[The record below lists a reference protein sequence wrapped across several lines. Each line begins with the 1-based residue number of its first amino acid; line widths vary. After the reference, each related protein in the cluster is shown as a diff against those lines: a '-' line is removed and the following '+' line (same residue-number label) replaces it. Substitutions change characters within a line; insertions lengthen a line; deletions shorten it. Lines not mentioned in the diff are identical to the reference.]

1 MSWRS
6 ALYSGSVTHR
16 RVRPRAHKLRY
27 NIYNM
32 LFDLDELDALG
43 SAMTLFS
50 RNRFNL
56 FSFYDRDHGE
66 GGADLRAYV
75 NNLLRTVGIAPE
87 GGAVRVLCSP
97 RVLGYVFNPLT
108 TYFCYWPDASLCAI
122 LYEVNNTFGQRHSYF
137 IPVPEGHSTSG
148 GALHQHCD
156 KAFYVSPF
164 LDMAMR
170 YRFRIIPPESSVSIG
185 IHAADAQGL
194 VLAAAFAGRRGG
206 LSDKALLRAFFAYP
220 LLTFK
225 IIAGIYWEGLKLLG
239 KGLRIRQRPE
249 PPKHAV
255 TIVVP

>member
-16 RVRPRAHKLRY
+16 RVRPKAHKLRY
-27 NIYNM
+27 QIYNI
-32 LFDLDELDALG
+32 LFDLDELDALDTTL
-43 SAMTLFS
+43 SLFS

-66 GGADLRAYV
+66 GDDNLRGYV
-75 NNLLRTVGIAPE
+75 EGLLRTVGIAPE

-108 TYFCYWPDASLCAI
+108 TYFCYRADASLCAI

-137 IPVPEGHSTSG
+137 IPVAEGSSPPG
-148 GALHQHCD
+148 GVIHQCCD

-164 LDMAMR
+164 LDMDMR
-170 YRFRIIPPESSVSIG
+170 YRFRVVPPEDSVSIG
-185 IHAADAQGL
+185 IHTADAQGL
-194 VLAAAFAGRRGG
+194 VLAAAFAGRRRA
-206 LSDKALLRAFFAYP
+206 LSDKALRHAFFAYP
-220 LLTFK
+220 LLTLK

-239 KGLRIRQRPE
+239 KGLRIRQRP
-249 PPKHAV
+249 PLPAHAV
-255 TIVVP
+255 TIVGS